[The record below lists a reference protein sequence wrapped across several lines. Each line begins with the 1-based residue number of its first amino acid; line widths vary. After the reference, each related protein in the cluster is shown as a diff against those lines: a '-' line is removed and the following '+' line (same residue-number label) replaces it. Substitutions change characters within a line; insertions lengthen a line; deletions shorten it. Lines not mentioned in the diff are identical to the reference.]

1 MFIIISKLFRVGD
14 LTMLKNLLTYIKQE
28 DVAEQLYHSL
38 VGIEIEEHRI
48 DKNGKLSQH
57 PYPANLGS
65 RKYHPYLQSD
75 FSESMNEVV
84 TDPNPNIG
92 GFLDQLDTLQT
103 VLYRSMGQDEFIWP
117 LSMPPVLESD
127 DISFIKNHFER
138 PAFAKYRNYLT
149 DKYGIQRKIVTGVHV
164 NFSVPEP
171 VINRLYAHYEDQFK
185 SLVEFKNALYFQLA
199 QNFVLHRWLLTYL
212 FGASPI
218 AEMGYLPKP
227 VAELVHP
234 VRSIRN
240 SIYGYVNN
248 QDDQVNVT
256 VYSSLH
262 HYIDGITKAINNRHL
277 YSPAEFYGPVRLRGQ
292 EKLKDYQTKGISY
305 LEFRV
310 LDNTPFTPN
319 GISRHALYFIK
330 FFLIYLL
337 VKPVN
342 QENIQ
347 EQLKQSFENNNR
359 VALESPDQPTFKE
372 AEAVHIFDDLISM
385 ARSLHAH
392 SEQLQALDDFSEVVT
407 HPELT
412 ASAMLL
418 PHIKN
423 HSLMTF
429 GVEVAKKWKAHR
441 INNPK
446 LLPAMAN
453 LSDAAQKLI
462 FHAIRLGIRYYEVR
476 DEHGEELLMLTYEN
490 VTQVVYSSK
499 VSLKNPVD
507 YLYELFPEIKKDAF
521 EKWTL

>member
-1 MFIIISKLFRVGD
+1 
-14 LTMLKNLLTYIKQE
+14 
-28 DVAEQLYHSL
+28 
-38 VGIEIEEHRI
+38 
-48 DKNGKLSQH
+48 
-57 PYPANLGS
+57 
-65 RKYHPYLQSD
+65 
-75 FSESMNEVV
+75 
-84 TDPNPNIG
+84 
-92 GFLDQLDTLQT
+92 
-103 VLYRSMGQDEFIWP
+103 
-117 LSMPPVLESD
+117 
-127 DISFIKNHFER
+127 
-138 PAFAKYRNYLT
+138 
-149 DKYGIQRKIVTGVHV
+149 
-164 NFSVPEP
+164 
-171 VINRLYAHYEDQFK
+171 
-185 SLVEFKNALYFQLA
+185 
-199 QNFVLHRWLLTYL
+199 
-212 FGASPI
+212 
-218 AEMGYLPKP
+218 
-227 VAELVHP
+227 
-234 VRSIRN
+234 
-240 SIYGYVNN
+240 
-248 QDDQVNVT
+248 
-256 VYSSLH
+256 
-262 HYIDGITKAINNRHL
+262 
-277 YSPAEFYGPVRLRGQ
+277 
-292 EKLKDYQTKGISY
+292 
-305 LEFRV
+305 
-310 LDNTPFTPN
+310 
-319 GISRHALYFIK
+319 
-330 FFLIYLL
+330 IYLL

-347 EQLKQSFENNNR
+347 EQLEQSFENNNR